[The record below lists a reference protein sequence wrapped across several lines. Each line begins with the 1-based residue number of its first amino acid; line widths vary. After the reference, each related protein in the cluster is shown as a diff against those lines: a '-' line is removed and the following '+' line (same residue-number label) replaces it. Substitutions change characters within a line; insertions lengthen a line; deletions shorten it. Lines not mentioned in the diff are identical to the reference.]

1 MTFFAFNNL
10 TLLSVVCYLLLLL
23 LLLLWIVLLPALQ
36 DQLTR
41 A

>member
-23 LLLLWIVLLPALQ
+23 LLWIVLLPALQ